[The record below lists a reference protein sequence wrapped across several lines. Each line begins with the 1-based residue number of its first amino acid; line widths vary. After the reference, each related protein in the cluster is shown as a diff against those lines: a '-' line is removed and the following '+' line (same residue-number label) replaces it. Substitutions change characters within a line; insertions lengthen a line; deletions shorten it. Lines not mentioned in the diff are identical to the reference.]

1 MDILFKQEI
10 LSHLELPSIPSD
22 KYKWDGKTSFKFGIA
37 ITTLAMERK
46 AYAVCTFDSEKDDAP
61 RVTKTFAQ
69 EPFYE
74 IGDIY
79 VVPSFMDM
87 DVDNMDL
94 DEESKRAAE
103 RLAQEAKEL
112 SETKEDEELM
122 QEIHGLPEW
131 VFPNIHNVEEARAFI
146 QSWNA
151 SNKIKGK
158 IPKNEETL
166 KLRLLTIYQEQN
178 KKNK

>member
-1 MDILFKQEI
+1 
-10 LSHLELPSIPSD
+10 
-22 KYKWDGKTSFKFGIA
+22 
-37 ITTLAMERK
+37 
-46 AYAVCTFDSEKDDAP
+46 
-61 RVTKTFAQ
+61 
-69 EPFYE
+69 
-74 IGDIY
+74 
-79 VVPSFMDM
+79 MDM

-122 QEIHGLPEW
+122 QEIHDLPEW

-158 IPKNEETL
+158 IPKNEETM

-178 KKNK
+178 KTNK